1 MATIYYGD
9 QPFDTKLIV
18 FDKDGTLIDL
28 RRLWSGKAV
37 AGVERLV
44 SAVQGQE
51 AGDGSLRTDLYRT
64 LGYDPAT
71 GRFAE
76 QGLLVTAAMHEM
88 YIAAATVLH
97 QHGVG
102 WLEATSAANE
112 HLAQGMAEAFGP
124 ELLQP
129 LADLPALFGALRA
142 QGVHLAVLTSD
153 DGGPAQRTLALLG
166 VAECVG
172 FVAGA
177 DGPYRA
183 KPAPDALLA
192 ACDYFEIAPDK
203 TVMVGDST
211 TDMVMAERANVGLRV
226 GVLSGV
232 MGRDLLGPLAH
243 TLLGS
248 IADIRVN
255 SAAPGL

>member
-1 MATIYYGD
+1 MAIIHFNAT
-9 QPFDTKLIV
+9 PFDAQLIV

-28 RRLWSGKAV
+28 HRLWAGKAV

-44 SAVQGQE
+44 GAVEGTE
-51 AGDGSLRTDLYRT
+51 GGDGTLRTDLYRT

-71 GRFAE
+71 GQFAE
-76 QGLLVTAAMHEM
+76 QGPIVTAALHEM
-88 YIAAATVLH
+88 YLAAATVLH
-97 QHGVG
+97 QHGTG
-102 WLEATSAANE
+102 WLEAVEAANE
-112 HLAQGMAEAFGP
+112 HLAQGMAAAFGP
-124 ELLQP
+124 DLLQP
-129 LADLPALFGALRA
+129 LTDLPALFAALRGR
-142 QGVHLAVLTSD
+142 GVHLAVVTSD

-166 VAECVG
+166 AAEHVG

-192 ACDYFEIAPDK
+192 ACDYFEVAPEK

-211 TDMVMAERANVGLRV
+211 TDLVMAERANAGLRV

-232 MGRDLLGPLAH
+232 MSCELLRPLAH
-243 TLLGS
+243 VVIGS
-248 IADIRVN
+248 VADIRV
-255 SAAPGL
+255 

>member
-1 MATIYYGD
+1 MATIHFGD
-9 QPFDTKLIV
+9 LPFDARLIV

-44 SAVQGQE
+44 DAVGGDE
-51 AGDGSLRTDLYRT
+51 ALRADLYRT

-71 GRFAE
+71 GRFAT
-76 QGLLVTAAMHEM
+76 QGPLVTAAMHEM

-102 WLEATSAANE
+102 WLDATQAAGE
-112 HLAQGMAEAFGP
+112 HLARGMAEAFGP
-124 ELLQP
+124 GLLQP
-129 LADLPALFGALRA
+129 LADLPALFGTLRA
-142 QGVHLAVLTSD
+142 RGVHLAVLTSD
-153 DGGPAQRTLALLG
+153 DGGPTQRTLELLG
-166 VAECVG
+166 IAGCVG

-177 DGPYRA
+177 DGPYRS

-192 ACDYFEIAPDK
+192 ACDYFEVAPDQ
-203 TVMVGDST
+203 TVMMGDST
-211 TDMVMAERANVGLRV
+211 TDLVMAERANVGLRV

-243 TLLGS
+243 TVIGS
-248 IADIRVN
+248 IADIRVGDVGAR
-255 SAAPGL
+255 AA